1 VVKKQRFA
9 ANHDRPLAPNDL
21 DDPYFH
27 FHVMTNPLL
36 EKYNELYGSK
46 KTKTKT
52 EDSSEWNKCKDDPV
66 YFIDKYILGGKIKSH
81 QKKMINHYHNNRLS
95 ICTAPRQS
103 FKSTTGI
110 AYVVHYALFN
120 ENKVSFVTSFD
131 MGRTRDIFQIMLDII
146 SNIPTEIFGIKNL
159 VNTNDRGTI
168 DLFNG
173 SIITSSITS
182 SFTCQNDLMFYDEAA
197 FATRLFDHY
206 GDDVKI
212 ILSSTPKYSVKFYND
227 GSSEVNPFWR
237 KWELAKMGAS
247 EFKPLQ
253 IKFHEVYTPTE
264 QRKILGNTG
273 MTESDFIREYGCV
286 FNPCIDGAI
295 P

>member
-1 VVKKQRFA
+1 
-9 ANHDRPLAPNDL
+9 
-21 DDPYFH
+21 
-27 FHVMTNPLL
+27 MTSPLL

-120 ENKVSFVTSFD
+120 ENKVSCVTLCNNYYI
-131 MGRTRDIFQIMLDII
+131 TRNPFQIVRDII
-146 SNIPTEIFGIKNL
+146 STIPTEIFGIKNL
-159 VNTNDRGTI
+159 VNTNDRDTI

-173 SIITSSITS
+173 SIITSSPAYK
-182 SFTCQNDLMFYDEAA
+182 NDLMFYDEAA

-212 ILSSTPKYSVKFYND
+212 ILSSTPNYSVRFHND
-227 GSSEVNPFWR
+227 GLSSINPFWR

-247 EFKPLQ
+247 EFKPLR
-253 IKFHEVYTPTE
+253 IKFQEVYTPTE

-273 MTESDFIREYGCV
+273 MTESDFIREYGCE